1 MLIFPEIQISKGR
14 LVTRKSRTAENI
26 VYDQLPLDA
35 VRSIEAQGAERLH
48 VLDVDAALG
57 RDETNAE
64 LIHEILASTEIP
76 VQVAGGMR
84 TAEQIDSWLEAGAAQ
99 VVLGTLAII
108 NQPLLAEVCTH
119 HPGAILANVAT
130 KGGYVMIDG
139 WQTQTAFTPVD
150 IVYDLQMAGVAGIIH
165 FDIDRFEEEAATSLA
180 LTMEMKKN
188 TVIPIYSSG
197 TVHSLDDVARL
208 RYLPDIHGAIVGKAI
223 LEGVFTLRE
232 ALEVAAQNETRPEP
246 DLEST
251 VSPRGIHQPLKVY
264 LASYHLSLPARWWN
278 VDLRQVIADDNPYV
292 DIVIPQEDLEIDQ
305 DRMSPREVQAAYE
318 EVVEEADTVIVLLDG
333 IEDEAWTAFECGF
346 ARARGKYLLGIASA
360 AENASRSR
368 FEAMCDEVV
377 RFDPEEDRSTILATL
392 AKSVNTCLLAE
403 GIER

>member
-14 LVTRKSRTAENI
+14 LVSRNSRTTESI

-57 RDETNAE
+57 RDETNAD
-64 LIHEILASTEIP
+64 LIHDLLSSTEMP

-99 VVLGTLAII
+99 VVLGTLAMT
-108 NQPLLAEVCTH
+108 NQPLLAEVCAH
-119 HPGAILANVAT
+119 HPGAIIANVAT

-139 WQTQTAFTPVD
+139 WQTQTAFTPQE

-165 FDIDRFEEEAATSLA
+165 FDIDRFEDEAATSLA

-188 TVIPIYSSG
+188 AVIPIYSSG

-223 LEGVFTLRE
+223 LEGKFTLRE
-232 ALEVAAQNETRPEP
+232 ALEVANQKETSPER

-251 VSPRGIHQPLKVY
+251 VLPHGIHQPLKVY

-278 VDLRQVIADDNPYV
+278 LDLRRLITDDNPYV
-292 DIVIPQEDLEIDQ
+292 DVVIPQEDLAIDPDQ
-305 DRMSPREVQAAYE
+305 MTRREVQAAYE
-318 EVVEEADTVIVLLDG
+318 EVVEEADTVVVMLDG

-360 AENASRSR
+360 VENAPRSR

-377 RFDPEEDRSTILATL
+377 RFDPEEDRSTILSTL